1 MERKWVEYGI
11 GPLAS
16 KRDQIYVSANP
27 RGLITV
33 NEKCYNEMGR
43 PRAVV
48 IVVDEENS
56 AIGLRPDSP
65 EKHNSY
71 LMSANGKSRS
81 YRIMCKRFFR
91 EKRIKIEET
100 SRFTTARVE
109 AGVLILELKH
119 RVPAGRGE
127 RSNRG

>member
-27 RGLITV
+27 RGLISV

-91 EKRIKIEET
+91 DKRINIEET

-109 AGVLILELKH
+109 DGVLILELKH
-119 RVPAGRGE
+119 RVP
-127 RSNRG
+127 SNRGVRSKKP